1 MWKCYFYFRNMSI
14 KVSIKLYN
22 IALTGIMSMI
32 SVDNSCKRVFTVYW
46 IKLRSKSYPWLN
58 IIFTSLSVKDVKEIS
73 TWSWLLL
80 FLNMI
85 KDMRSDVDDIFLSKV
100 ILTLS
105 SIPFF
110 TESNFDLCW
119 FGQNL
124 QKLFLHQLIWHQFII
139 LG

>member
-1 MWKCYFYFRNMSI
+1 MKMLFLLQKHVNKS
-14 KVSIKLYN
+14 VIKLYVM
-22 IALTGIMSMI
+22 ALTGIMSMI

-100 ILTLS
+100 IFTLS

>member
-100 ILTLS
+100 IFTLS